1 MLTFFRQIE
10 LLELGTLLVELNLQL
25 LFALEELGPLLLQIL
40 DTLLEKP
47 CHSSRTLFT
56 IGVNR
61 HNNSVLTQIL
71 HILFIV
77 SEIDRFHVQ
86 PSVKI
91 PSHM

>member
-10 LLELGTLLVELNLQL
+10 LLELGTLLVELHLQL
-25 LFALEELGPLLLQIL
+25 LFELEELGPLLLQIL

-56 IGVNR
+56 IGVNQ

-71 HILFIV
+71 HISFIV
-77 SEIDRFHVQ
+77 S
-86 PSVKI
+86 KI
-91 PSHM
+91 YLYSLQ